1 MAEGNSKTWL
11 IVGASRGIGHE
22 FAAQLLN
29 RGDDVF
35 ATVRK
40 PGKEHDVAYW
50 ADAKVE
56 ASHCTALECDV
67 LSEKSIDTCVAELAK
82 TPGLHLDYAVINAGV
97 LKYPNRATEV
107 SYDDFAYHLH
117 TNTIGP
123 ILVAQKLL
131 KAGIPIGTIVFISSD
146 SGSVSAFREHE
157 DGFAAYGASKAALN
171 HMARH
176 MAAELKRKGSRTTIL
191 MLHPGEVSTD
201 MAKIEGLDW
210 EVEGQMEP
218 SESVAACIKTIESKG
233 PSDSGTFWTWHNQV
247 EHCRAQAKFLIVK
260 SDAKSLDISKE

>member
-1 MAEGNSKTWL
+1 MAEGKGKTWF

-29 RGDDVF
+29 RGDHVF

-56 ASHCTALECDV
+56 ASHCTTLECDV

-97 LKYPNRATEV
+97 LKYPN
-107 SYDDFAYHLH
+107 
-117 TNTIGP
+117 
-123 ILVAQKLL
+123 KLL
-131 KAGIPIGTIVFISSD
+131 KAGIPTGTIVFISSD

-157 DGFAAYGASKAALN
+157 DGFAAYGASKTALN
-171 HMARH
+171 VMARH

-218 SESVAACIKTIESKG
+218 SESVAACITTIESKG
-233 PSDSGTFWTWHNQV
+233 PDDSGTFWTWHDQS
-247 EHCRAQAKFLIVK
+247 AAPTAGGLSIVAELKPK
-260 SDAKSLDISKE
+260 S

>member
-1 MAEGNSKTWL
+1 MADGKCKARL

-35 ATVRK
+35 VTVRK
-40 PGKEHDVAYW
+40 PGKEHNVAYW
-50 ADAKVE
+50 TDAKVD
-56 ASHCTALECDV
+56 ASHCTTLECDV
-67 LSEKSIDTCVAELAK
+67 LSEKSIDSCIADLAE
-82 TPGLHLDYAVINAGV
+82 TPKLHLDYAVINAGV
-97 LKYPNRATEV
+97 LKYPNVRDCDGGETD

-171 HMARH
+171 VMARH

-218 SESVAACIKTIESKG
+218 PESVAACIKTIESKG
-233 PSDSGTFWTWHNQV
+233 LDDSGTFWTWHNQ
-247 EHCRAQAKFLIVK
+247 C
-260 SDAKSLDISKE
+260 

>member
-1 MAEGNSKTWL
+1 MAEGNSKPWL
-11 IVGASRGIGHE
+11 ILGASRGIGHE

-35 ATVRK
+35 VTVRK

-50 ADAKVE
+50 TDAKVE
-56 ASHCTALECDV
+56 ASHCTTLECDV
-67 LSEKSIDTCVAELAK
+67 LSEKSIDVGLTLA
-82 TPGLHLDYAVINAGV
+82 AQ
-97 LKYPNRATEV
+97 RS
-107 SYDDFAYHLH
+107 SYDDLAYHLH

-123 ILVAQKLL
+123 ILAAQKLL

-171 HMARH
+171 VMARH
-176 MAAELKRKGSRTTIL
+176 MATELKRKGSRTTIL

-201 MAKIEGLDW
+201 MAKIEGLAW

-218 SESVAACIKTIESKG
+218 AESVAACIKTIESKG
-233 PSDSGTFWTWHNQV
+233 PSDSGTFWTWHNESTLERFTNRRRV
-247 EHCRAQAKFLIVK
+247 EHCRRAQANVLIVK
-260 SDAKSLDISKE
+260 FDAKSFDILKE

>member
-1 MAEGNSKTWL
+1 MAEAIGKTWL

-22 FAAQLLN
+22 FASQLLN
-29 RGDDVF
+29 RGDAVF
-35 ATVRK
+35 VTVRK
-40 PGKEHDVAYW
+40 PGKEHDVTYW
-50 ADAKVE
+50 TDGKVDS
-56 ASHCTALECDV
+56 SHCTTLECDV
-67 LSEKSIDTCVAELAK
+67 LSEKSIDSCIAELAK
-82 TPGLHLDYAVINAGV
+82 TSDLRLDYAVINAGV
-97 LKYPNRATEV
+97 LKYPN
-107 SYDDFAYHLH
+107 
-117 TNTIGP
+117 
-123 ILVAQKLL
+123 KLL

-171 HMARH
+171 VMARH

-218 SESVAACIKTIESKG
+218 VESVAACIQTIESKG
-233 PSDSGTFWTWHNQV
+233 PDDSGTFWTWHNKYQSAAPTAGGLSIAA
-247 EHCRAQAKFLIVK
+247 ELKPK
-260 SDAKSLDISKE
+260 S